1 MSTVVMPALIP
12 YARTLFQCCRFQPHN
27 LHSNGGEIAQR
38 ATLSASEVD
47 DSLPEHELFLL
58 EFASE
63 KRPGSHGNAATE
75 AESAGQ

>member
-1 MSTVVMPALIP
+1 MPALIP

-27 LHSNGGEIAQR
+27 LHSNGGEIFQR
-38 ATLSASEVD
+38 ATSPTSEVV
-47 DSLPEHELFLL
+47 DSLPEHEL

-63 KRPGSHGNAATE
+63 KRPASHGNAATE